1 MYKKGSV
8 VLVPFPFTDL
18 SGSKVRPAV
27 IISEGKIGSDV
38 VVLFITSQRKL
49 KAKHTV
55 AITADEQ
62 NGIKTNSKVI
72 CSKIATLEAK
82 TILGEL
88 GKINT
93 SMQKKIDVELKKV
106 LSL

>member
-1 MYKKGSV
+1 MYKKGTV

-27 IISEGKIGSDV
+27 IISNGKVGSDV
-38 VVLFITSQRKL
+38 VVLFVTSQSKL
-49 KAKHTV
+49 KAKHIV
-55 AITADEQ
+55 AMKADEQ
-62 NGIKTNSKVI
+62 SGIKTDSKVV

-82 TILGEL
+82 IVLGEL
-88 GKINT
+88 GQL
-93 SMQKKIDVELKKV
+93 SSPVKKEIDNELKKV